1 MGISDFLFGERVP
14 VLVGTGAHRRRRR
27 MTPERIEALRARGR
41 PVVRLDRV
49 PVHLLDGL
57 KGPQETA
64 WTVGED
70 VAEEVVARMADPGT
84 GALYAVVLYEGAE
97 VREVKVTDPDRW
109 AALSEEYRQ
118 WDEGGGS
125 L

>member
-1 MGISDFLFGERVP
+1 MGIRELLFGEHVP
-14 VLVGTGAHRRRRR
+14 VLVGTGRRRRR
-27 MTPERIEALRARGR
+27 RRLTPKRLAAMRKKGK

-49 PVHLLDGL
+49 PVHLIDGL
-57 KGPQETA
+57 KGPLERE
-64 WTVGED
+64 WRVGTD

-97 VREVKVTDPDRW
+97 VRETKITDPQRW
-109 AALSEEYRQ
+109 AELAEEYRL

-125 L
+125 V